1 MKETIKDQG
10 PRTMRAM
17 TASDLATWGVPDIAF
32 VKRVVVNDEVGWSI
46 HAADGTHMGLA
57 STRDLAFAAVR
68 QHDLEPYSVH

>member
-1 MKETIKDQG
+1 MKETIKEQG
-10 PRTMRAM
+10 QRTMRAM

>member
-1 MKETIKDQG
+1 MKQTDKSDFTDG
-10 PRTMRAM
+10 FRAM
-17 TASDLATWGVPDIAF
+17 SAADLASWGVPDVAY

-46 HAADGTHMGLA
+46 HAADGTHVGLA